1 MKFKFSFLLAGF
13 FLLTTPRLFAGSFKI
28 LGPRATGTGGAFVA
42 VAEGS
47 LASYWNPAALA
58 FDPGFRVGL
67 PASGNLEATGGIL
80 NSAKKIS
87 DSASSIS
94 KLQVAQKEGKAVG
107 LNDLKTFSE
116 ALVSLKEM
124 EGAGKGL
131 QADVSG
137 GANARVGRWSVTV
150 NNFVSVGVD
159 PIIDVSGIYLGSATV
174 AAAGSSVFNTLP
186 FRALSSENLAGID
199 LSVIAA
205 STAAPSG
212 FEAESASLASSVQSL
227 ADGAGVKLGNLSS
240 KQIANALIN
249 LASAQGV
256 SPGEIRDAVRQIGEA
271 MPLLLGL
278 ISGKTFRENNSNLTI
293 RGVSLTEISVGHG
306 REISEFGAPD
316 FLRGLAVGANIKY
329 ILAQTAYSRQ
339 YFLREGDE
347 TKLDGLSSV
356 INENTRQSS
365 ALALDLGVLW
375 RRDDILFKPRAG
387 FVGKNINSP
396 KFAMPTAAV
405 SDGYSDYTL
414 DSQWRFGVA
423 VKPLNF
429 WLVACDA
436 DITTNKTEISGYDSR
451 NISVGSELN
460 IVNRKAFNMALRAG
474 LVQNL
479 AFSGSPL
486 TYTAG
491 MGLNLLGFNMDMA
504 GAMSAD
510 KVAVGDN
517 LEMPSRAMAS
527 LSLSFN
533 F

>member
-1 MKFKFSFLLAGF
+1 MKKSAVVLFSALIFSSSSVS
-13 FLLTTPRLFAGSFKI
+13 AGSFKI
-28 LGPRATGTGGAFVA
+28 LGPRPTAMGGAFVA

-47 LASYWNPAALA
+47 MASYWNPAALA

-67 PASGNLEATGGIL
+67 PVSANLEATGGIL

-94 KLQVAQKEGKAVG
+94 KLQDAQKEGKAVG

-159 PIIDVSGIYLGSATV
+159 PVIDVSGIYLGSATV
-174 AAAGSSVFNTLP
+174 VAAGSSVFNTLP
-186 FRALSSENLAGID
+186 FRAFSSENLAGID
-199 LSVIAA
+199 LSIIAA

-212 FEAESASLASSVQSL
+212 FDAESASLASSVQSL

-249 LASAQGV
+249 LASAQNV
-256 SPGEIRDAVRQIGEA
+256 SPDEIRNAVRQIGDA
-271 MPLLLGL
+271 MPLLLDL
-278 ISGKTFRENNSNLTI
+278 ISGKAFKENNSNLTI
-293 RGVSLTEISVGHG
+293 RGVSLTEIAAGHG

-316 FLRGLAVGANIKY
+316 FLKGVAVGANIKY
-329 ILAQTAYSRQ
+329 ILAETAYSRQ
-339 YFLREGDE
+339 YFLREGDKTE
-347 TKLDGLSSV
+347 LGGLSSL
-356 INENTRQSS
+356 INENTKQSS

-396 KFAMPTAAV
+396 KFAMPPAAV

-436 DITTNKTEISGYDSR
+436 DITANKTEISGYDSR
-451 NISVGSELN
+451 NISVGNELN
-460 IVNRKAFNMALRAG
+460 IVNRPAFNIALRAG

-491 MGLNLLGFNMDMA
+491 MGLNLLGFNMDLA

-517 LEMPSRAMAS
+517 HEIPSRAMAS
-527 LSLSFN
+527 LALSFN